1 MGVKEPGKGAG
12 PGPKLQANSTPGP
25 GQSGPPTSS
34 GKAPGNR
41 VGGGGGGGRSQAGR
55 PAESGALG
63 LTLAPPSGVTPW
75 PGRLPDSAPASSP
88 GRGRRPQAKRRKI

>member
-41 VGGGGGGGRSQAGR
+41 VGGGGLGGSVSSWPPRRVRRPEPDPRPAGWSHPLAREAPRLCTRFLPGAGMAATSQA
-55 PAESGALG
+55 P
-63 LTLAPPSGVTPW
+63 
-75 PGRLPDSAPASSP
+75 
-88 GRGRRPQAKRRKI
+88 

>member
-1 MGVKEPGKGAG
+1 MWWVKEPGKGAG
-12 PGPKLQANSTPGP
+12 PGPKLQANPTPGP

-34 GKAPGNR
+34 EKAPGNQSP
-41 VGGGGGGGRSQAGR
+41 GGGQSQAGR
-55 PAESGALG
+55 PAESSVLG
-63 LTLAPPSGVTPW
+63 LTRAPPGGVTPW